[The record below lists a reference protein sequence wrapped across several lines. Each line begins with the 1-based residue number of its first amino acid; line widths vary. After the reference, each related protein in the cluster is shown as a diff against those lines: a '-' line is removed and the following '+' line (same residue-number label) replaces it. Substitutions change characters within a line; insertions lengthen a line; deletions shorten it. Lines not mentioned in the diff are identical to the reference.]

1 MAQLMK
7 VNVMKIL
14 LADDHDLVRD
24 TLAAFLEIEPDI
36 SVRTAA
42 NLADALQIVD
52 AEGAFDLVILD
63 YTMPGMEGLSGLN
76 QMIAANDAK
85 PVAILS
91 GTADRSVAEQAIK
104 AGAVGFVPKTL
115 AAKSIV
121 SAIKFMASGEVFA
134 PFGFMHKEE
143 VDAQSAITKRERDVL
158 IGLTAGKSN
167 KEIAIDLQLQE
178 VTIKLH
184 VKTLCRKLG
193 AKNRTQAAMIARDR
207 RLL

>member
-1 MAQLMK
+1 
-7 VNVMKIL
+7 MKIL

-24 TLAAFLEIEPDI
+24 TLAAFLENEPDI
-36 SVRTAA
+36 TVCTAA
-42 NLADALQIVD
+42 NLTEAMKIVED
-52 AEGAFDLVILD
+52 EGGFDLVILD
-63 YTMPGMEGLSGLN
+63 YTMPGMEGLLGLSH
-76 QMIAANDAK
+76 MIRANGAK

-143 VDAQSAITKRERDVL
+143 VDGNSAITKREREVL

-167 KEIAIDLQLQE
+167 KEIAIDLELQE

>member
-24 TLAAFLEIEPDI
+24 TLAAFLEIESDI

>member
-1 MAQLMK
+1 
-7 VNVMKIL
+7 MKIL

-24 TLAAFLEIEPDI
+24 TLAAFLENEPDI
-36 SVRTAA
+36 TVRTAA
-42 NLADALQIVD
+42 NLPEAMQIVEE
-52 AEGAFDLVILD
+52 EGGFDLVILD
-63 YTMPGMEGLSGLN
+63 YTMPGMEGLLGLSH
-76 QMIAANDAK
+76 MITANATK

-143 VDAQSAITKRERDVL
+143 VDGHSAITKREREVL

-167 KEIAIDLQLQE
+167 KEIALDLELQE

>member
-1 MAQLMK
+1 
-7 VNVMKIL
+7 MKIL

-24 TLAAFLEIEPDI
+24 TLAAFLENEPDLG
-36 SVRTAA
+36 VRTAA
-42 NLADALQIVD
+42 NLTDALAIVA
-52 AEGAFDLVILD
+52 AEGAFELVLLD
-63 YTMPGMEGLSGLN
+63 YTMPGMDGLIGLSK
-76 QMIAANDAK
+76 MIAANAGK

-91 GTADRSVAEQAIK
+91 GTADRNVAEQAIK

-121 SAIKFMASGEVFA
+121 SALKFMASGEVFA
-134 PFGFMHKEE
+134 PFGFMHRDE
-143 VDAQSAITKRERDVL
+143 VDGNSAITKRERDVL

-167 KEIAIDLQLQE
+167 KEIANDLDLQE